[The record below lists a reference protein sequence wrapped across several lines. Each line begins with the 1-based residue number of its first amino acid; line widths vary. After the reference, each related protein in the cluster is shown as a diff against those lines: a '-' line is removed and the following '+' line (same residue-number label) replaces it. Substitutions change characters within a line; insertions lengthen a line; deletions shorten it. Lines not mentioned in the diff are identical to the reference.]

1 MSFEYNNK
9 IFSQQMEDGA
19 IEIIEPYVEE
29 DEKPKAKKAVGESI
43 LKKSNIV
50 FGVIFFLKM
59 IN

>member
-1 MSFEYNNK
+1 
-9 IFSQQMEDGA
+9 MEDGA